1 LTTLREEVR
10 KKKMLIQLDYR
21 DGTPIYEQIV
31 NRIKK
36 LVLIGAMAPDEP
48 LPSVRSLAVELSTN
62 PNTVQ
67 KAYAELERQGVIYTV
82 KGRGNFISGDKS
94 LVEVKKKEMREQ
106 LMALMKEA
114 DELGIDRKELLK
126 GLE

>member
-1 LTTLREEVR
+1 MTTLREEVR

>member
-1 LTTLREEVR
+1 
-10 KKKMLIQLDYR
+10 MLIQLDYR

-48 LPSVRSLAVELSTN
+48 LPSVRSLAVELATN